1 MAGQVQCAARMLFSA
16 LLAASLLGGT
26 PPPVQED
33 AGAAGAAR
41 LVGLALRG
49 EPRIEAVQRAA
60 AARAAPAREEA
71 VGWRRRAR
79 LAPLVPRVVAQ
90 YRHDERVYRALG
102 VTSGSEVDYVRETP
116 GNAVEVRLSWDLGEL
131 VFSRAELE
139 AAAAAERA
147 EEKRRTAVERATRL
161 YYERLRLRV
170 ELAESPPAGARERAE
185 LLLKLEGATAELGAL
200 TGLYEE
206 KR

>member
-1 MAGQVQCAARMLFSA
+1 M
-16 LLAASLLGGT
+16 
-26 PPPVQED
+26 QED
-33 AGAAGAAR
+33 VGAAVAAR

-60 AARAAPAREEA
+60 AARAAPARGEA
-71 VGWRRRAR
+71 EGWRRRAR
-79 LAPLVPRVVAQ
+79 LAPLVPRVAAE

-131 VFSRAELE
+131 VFSRAELDV
-139 AAAAAERA
+139 AAAAERA
-147 EEKRRTAVERATRL
+147 EEKRRAAVERATRL

-170 ELAESPPAGARERAE
+170 ELAESPPTGARERAE